1 MLTGKQRSYLKGI
14 ANSLPAILQV
24 GKGGITDN
32 LIRQVEEVLEA
43 RELIKGTVLRNSELE
58 VRQICEEI
66 AQKVRAEIV
75 QVIGS
80 RFVLY
85 RESREDKVIQL
96 P

>member
-32 LIRQVEEVLEA
+32 LIRQVDEVLEA

>member
-14 ANSLPAILQV
+14 ANSIPAILQV
-24 GKGGITDN
+24 GKGGVTDN
-32 LIRQVEEVLEA
+32 VIRQVDEVLEA

-58 VRQICEEI
+58 VKQVCEEI
-66 AQKVRAEIV
+66 AQRVRAEIV

-85 RESREDKVIQL
+85 RESHEDKVIQL